1 MTNEVLQLQVWL
13 LGGVISFLLVVLI
26 GILKSNLS
34 DIKKVLDDHTRDI
47 SELKNY
53 KASTDERYTNNKEI
67 VNEIRTKLDLI
78 YELHRAK

>member
-1 MTNEVLQLQVWL
+1 MTNEVLELQVWI
-13 LGGVISFLLVVLI
+13 LGGTISFLLVILI
-26 GILKSNLS
+26 SILKSNLA
-34 DIKKVLDDHTRDI
+34 DIKQVLDDHTKDI
-47 SELKNY
+47 TELKNY